1 MSWRHLGLFMLACL
15 AGFSSAQ
22 TPAGISSSASQS
34 TASSISVSG
43 IGTAF
48 VVAEGY
54 LLTALHVVRDQS
66 SVWVG
71 PFEGK
76 RWSKAELVSSDSAL
90 DLALLRAKF
99 SAPPLSFASW
109 SEVPV
114 GLEVSVIGYPQPR
127 LQGLSKKI
135 TQGIINGNRSDRNES
150 FDAGFFQL
158 SAEISKGNSGSP
170 VLSPEGLVVGM
181 VQKKLDALSVAAKG
195 HDLPVNVNYALKSS
209 ELLAFLQKAGL
220 TPQLRALNPESHQR
234 PYKIFAQTQGSIW
247 TVVVIKGLT
256 LPENLP
262 SAPSTP

>member
-1 MSWRHLGLFMLACL
+1 MNLRQLGLFLLIVLTGA
-15 AGFSSAQ
+15 AGAQ
-22 TPAGISSSASQS
+22 PAAGISSSGPQS
-34 TASSISVSG
+34 TPSKISVSG
-43 IGTAF
+43 IGTGF

-54 LLTALHVVRDQS
+54 LLTALHVVRDPN

-76 RWSKAELVSSDSAL
+76 RWSKAELVASDSAL

-135 TQGIINGNRSDRNES
+135 TQGIVNGNRSDRNES

-170 VLSPEGLVVGM
+170 VMSPEGWVVGM
-181 VQKKLDALSVAAKG
+181 VQKKLDALSVAAKAN
-195 HDLPVNVNYALKSS
+195 DLPVNVNYALKSS
-209 ELLAFLQKAGL
+209 ELIAFLQKAGL
-220 TPQLRALNPESHQR
+220 TPLIKPLSAEHYQR
-234 PYKIFAQTQGSIW
+234 PYKVFAQTQGSIW
-247 TVVVIKGLT
+247 TVVVIKGLAQAES
-256 LPENLP
+256 LAPP
-262 SAPSTP
+262 SGSP

>member
-1 MSWRHLGLFMLACL
+1 MSWHHLGVVLLACL
-15 AGFSSAQ
+15 AGVTGAQ
-22 TPAGISSSASQS
+22 PTTGLSGSASAG

-48 VVAEGY
+48 VVADGY
-54 LLTALHVVRDQS
+54 LLTALHVVRDPN

-99 SAPPLSFASW
+99 SAPALSFAPW
-109 SEVPV
+109 SDVPV

-209 ELLAFLQKAGL
+209 ELMAFLQKAGL
-220 TPQLRALNPESHQR
+220 TPQIRALNAESHQR
-234 PYKIFAQTQGSIW
+234 PYKVFAQTQGSIW

-256 LPENLP
+256 PPESLSN
-262 SAPSTP
+262 APRTP